1 MSTALP
7 GRVLTVGSLS
17 KTFPGTRALVDVSLH
32 VRRGEVHALLGGNG
46 SGKSTLIKVLAGVH
60 RGDPGGTIDVAG
72 ETVASDAVTPA
83 WASRAGLRFVHQDLG
98 LFDALSVAENV
109 FAGRPYPRRRG
120 RIDWRRTRRQAAEVL
135 GRLETD
141 VAPERPLAG
150 LRPAE
155 RTLVAIARALHCD
168 EGERRTVLVLDEP
181 TAPLP
186 GHEVDVLLEAVRRL
200 AAAGEAIVY
209 VSHRLDEVLSVS
221 DRVTVLRD
229 GHRVAERPI
238 AGLEEATLV
247 GDIVGATLDRL
258 YPEMPP
264 PRVGEPVLSV
274 RGLRG
279 GPVRDVS
286 FDLAPGE
293 VLGIGGLVGSGRT
306 TLLELLF
313 GARHRDGGDV
323 HVDGRAAALGS
334 PRDGMRAGLAYVPED
349 RARDSAFLDLGIP
362 ENMSAADPARYWRGA
377 RFRHRRER
385 EDARADVKA
394 LAIRAPSL
402 GAPLL
407 QLSGGNQQKVVLNRW
422 LRRRTRVLLL
432 DEPTQGVDVGT
443 KAAIYE
449 QIAER
454 ARRGAAVLLASTD
467 HDELAS
473 ICDRVIVLC
482 DGRAAAELHGT
493 ALTAHALTEQVLSGH
508 VDRRAPVRA
517 A

>member
-1 MSTALP
+1 VSDVLP
-7 GRVLTVGSLS
+7 VPVLAVEGVS

-60 RGDPGGTIDVAG
+60 RGDPGGTIRVAG

-98 LFDALSVAENV
+98 LFDGLSVAENV

-135 GRLETD
+135 ARLETD

-155 RTLVAIARALHCD
+155 RTLVAIARALHCG
-168 EGERRTVLVLDEP
+168 EGEQRSVLVLDEP

-200 AAAGEAIVY
+200 AASGEAIVY

-229 GHRVAERPI
+229 GHRVAERPV
-238 AGLEEATLV
+238 AGLDEATLV
-247 GDIVGATLDRL
+247 GDIVGASLDRV

-264 PRVGEPVLSV
+264 PRVGEAVLSV
-274 RGLRG
+274 RGLRA

-313 GARHRDGGDV
+313 GARPRDGGEV
-323 HVDGRAAALGS
+323 RVDGRAARLGS
-334 PRDGMRAGLAYVPED
+334 PRDAMRAGLAYVPED

-362 ENMSAADPARYWRGA
+362 ENMSAADPARYWRGG

-385 EDARADVKA
+385 EDARADVEA
-394 LAIRAPSL
+394 LDIRAPSL

-407 QLSGGNQQKVVLNRW
+407 QLSGGNQQKVVLDRW

-432 DEPTQGVDVGT
+432 DEPTQGVDIASRAEIYQQVRRAVADGA
-443 KAAIYE
+443 AAILVSSDFE
-449 QIAER
+449 
-454 ARRGAAVLLASTD
+454 
-467 HDELAS
+467 ELAHVS
-473 ICDRVIVLC
+473 DRVLVLAG
-482 DGRAAAELHGT
+482 GRVVAECEGDVT
-493 ALTAHALTEQVLSGH
+493 RDWVTRQAYQGQGE
-508 VDRRAPVRA
+508 RR
-517 A
+517 

>member
-1 MSTALP
+1 VTTALP
-7 GRVLTVGSLS
+7 ARVLAVEGLS
-17 KTFPGTRALVDVSLH
+17 KTFYGTRALVDVSLH
-32 VRRGEVHALLGGNG
+32 VRPGEVHALLGGNG

-60 RGDPGGTIDVAG
+60 RGDPGGTIDAAG
-72 ETVASDAVTPA
+72 EKVASDAVTPA

-109 FAGRPYPRRRG
+109 FAGRPYPRRLG

-135 GRLETD
+135 GRLETEI
-141 VAPERPLAG
+141 APERPLAG

-155 RTLVAIARALHCD
+155 RTLVAIARALHSD
-168 EGERRTVLVLDEP
+168 EGEKRSVLVLDEP

-186 GHEVDVLLEAVRRL
+186 SHEVDVLLEAVRRL
-200 AAAGEAIVY
+200 ARAGEAIVY

-229 GHRVAERPI
+229 GHRVAERPV
-238 AGLEEATLV
+238 AGLDEATLV

-264 PRVGEPVLSV
+264 PRLGEPVLSV

-313 GARHRDGGDV
+313 GARPRDGGEV
-323 HVDGRAAALGS
+323 HVDGRVATLAS

-362 ENMSAADPARYWRGA
+362 ENMSAADPARYWRGG

-385 EDARADVKA
+385 EDARADVAA
-394 LAIRAPSL
+394 LGIRAPSL

-407 QLSGGNQQKVVLNRW
+407 QLSGGNQQKVVLDRW
-422 LRRRTRVLLL
+422 LRRQTRVLLL
-432 DEPTQGVDVGT
+432 DEPTQGVDI
-443 KAAIYE
+443 ASRAEIY
-449 QIAER
+449 QQVRR
-454 ARRGAAVLLASTD
+454 AVADGAAAVLVSSD
-467 HDELAS
+467 FEELAHVS
-473 ICDRVIVLC
+473 DRVLVLAG
-482 DGRAAAELHGT
+482 GRVVAEREGDVT
-493 ALTAHALTEQVLSGH
+493 RDWVTRQAYQSQGEQ
-508 VDRRAPVRA
+508 R
-517 A
+517 